1 MLRIDVSTIVNFDKS
16 EIDVLLYWYDNSLEM
31 GNRRGGSIITLPEE
45 EYLVDKIIKSANK
58 DIKLNEFDIEIIYG
72 WIEKSFFPRMG
83 KELILFPNEESTYR
97 KIQVAG
103 DVILI
108 KKKEQQEYDKQNFAD
123 YQRKHSVTSW
133 ISAKL
138 KNIYKSREQKLEKE
152 RLGLEELDRKIR
164 NVALQLAPIMEER
177 RNKQNRSID
186 EKIAASNKLK
196 SDLDEIRKK
205 LKF

>member
-16 EIDVLLYWYDNSLEM
+16 ETEVLLYWYDNSLEM

-45 EYLVDKIIKSANK
+45 EYLVDKIKKSANK

-97 KIQVAG
+97 KIQVAA

-164 NVALQLAPIMEER
+164 NVALQLAPILEER